1 MGARGA
7 FKKKNKEAAFPNSGQ
22 HAENQRLVPPS
33 GVSSAVRRFRYREF
47 LEASWKIVGRHFT

>member
-22 HAENQRLVPPS
+22 HAENQRLVPHLASHLPCA
-33 GVSSAVRRFRYREF
+33 VSVIESF
-47 LEASWKIVGRHFT
+47 